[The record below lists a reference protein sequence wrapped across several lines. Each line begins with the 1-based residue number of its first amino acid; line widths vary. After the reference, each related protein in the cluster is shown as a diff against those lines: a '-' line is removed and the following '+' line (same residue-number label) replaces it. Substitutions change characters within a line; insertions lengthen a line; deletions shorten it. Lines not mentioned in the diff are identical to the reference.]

1 MLICPICGREE
12 ETDFHDLICCPKA
25 KALREAMRREW
36 VLPPEETIQLTDHD

>member
-1 MLICPICGREE
+1 MPTCPICGREE
-12 ETDFHDLICCPKA
+12 ETDFHALIYCPKA